1 MFSYYPV
8 ENIVW
13 VNGILTPNGARLYLC
28 YRQSDLPV
36 YKIHYGGKI
45 MKNVKSVLAML
56 LALCMVFALCACGQ
70 SASTTAPA
78 ATEAPAADAAAPA
91 DTAAATDG
99 AKVGQTVLKCAFNQ
113 TIENPEAKT
122 LQKLSDDLYD
132 ATEGRYS
139 IEVYPDAQLGDQQQ
153 TLEQCT
159 MDALD
164 MTLVA
169 NSIIETYVP
178 DFAILGTPYVYDS
191 IEHQQKVFESG
202 KLDDLFATTRDHG
215 FVVLSAYT
223 LGARNLYTRDKAVT
237 TPEELA
243 GMKIRVMGSDTCIA
257 MMNAMGGVGVAM
269 AQGDVYS
276 AIQTGTLDGA
286 ENNIITY
293 VDLVQYEVAPYY
305 NRTGHLMIPDELC
318 INAKVF
324 DSMSAE
330 DQEALKKCA
339 SESIDYMFNLCAELR
354 SDYEAKAAE
363 KGVIFSDADVPA
375 FQALCQDLINDV
387 ANRTDM
393 TKAVYEAIVSE
404 R

>member
-1 MFSYYPV
+1 
-8 ENIVW
+8 
-13 VNGILTPNGARLYLC
+13 
-28 YRQSDLPV
+28 
-36 YKIHYGGKI
+36 
-45 MKNVKSVLAML
+45 MKNAKKIIAML
-56 LALCMVFALCACGQ
+56 LALVMVLALCACG
-70 SASTTAPA
+70 SKTEAPA
-78 ATEAPAADAAAPA
+78 AEAPAADAPAAEAPA
-91 DTAAATDG
+91 AVET
-99 AKVGQTVLKCAFNQ
+99 TVLKCAFNQ

-122 LQKLSDDLYD
+122 LQWIGEKLYE
-132 ATEGRYS
+132 ATEGRYT
-139 IEVYPDAQLGDQQQ
+139 IEVYPDAQLGDQAQ
-153 TLEQCT
+153 TLEQVVMGT
-159 MDALD
+159 LD
-164 MTLVA
+164 MALVA
-169 NSIIETYVP
+169 NAIVETYCP

-202 KLDDLFATTRDHG
+202 KLADLYAETEAQG
-215 FVVLSAYT
+215 FTVLSNYS
-223 LGARNLYTRDKAVT
+223 LGARNLYTRDKAVV
-237 TPEELA
+237 TPEDCK
-243 GMKIRVMGSDTCIA
+243 GMKIRVMGSDTCIK
-257 MMNAMGGVGVAM
+257 MMGLMNGGTDGIAMG
-269 AQGDVYS
+269 QGDVYS

-339 SESIDYMFNLCAELR
+339 SESIAYMFNLCAELR

-393 TKAVYEAIVSE
+393 TKAIYEAIVYE